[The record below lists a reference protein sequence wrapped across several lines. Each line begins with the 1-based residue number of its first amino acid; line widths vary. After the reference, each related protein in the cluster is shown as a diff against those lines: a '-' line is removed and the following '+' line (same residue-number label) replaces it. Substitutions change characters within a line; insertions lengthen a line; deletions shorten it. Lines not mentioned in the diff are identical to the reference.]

1 MSTVNWEL
9 TLSELVKLVEDTFAK
24 YVETI
29 KSCPDIESRPA
40 DDLNLL
46 LNYQYAIRD
55 ITSISLIFLTGFDEI
70 ARGGELSN
78 SVTPNVREWV
88 QNVPRQRSGT
98 RLAGMVAVSLGSI
111 LEEFIVQI
119 GAAKITPEVET
130 RLRTTKDKLLNR
142 VKPSVKA
149 DGKEWLKALTD
160 VFSITLESVGQDSL
174 ISMIQFRNH
183 YVHEPAAIQTIVTGE
198 EIECWIQA
206 TMLLA
211 LRIAIA
217 V

>member
-46 LNYQYAIRD
+46 LNYQPAIRD
-55 ITSISLIFLTGFDEI
+55 INSISLIFLTGFDEI

-98 RLAGMVAVSLGSI
+98 RLAGMVAVSLCSI

-130 RLRTTKDKLLNR
+130 RLRC
-142 VKPSVKA
+142 
-149 DGKEWLKALTD
+149 
-160 VFSITLESVGQDSL
+160 Q
-174 ISMIQFRNH
+174 NH
-183 YVHEPAAIQTIVTGE
+183 R
-198 EIECWIQA
+198 WS
-206 TMLLA
+206 
-211 LRIAIA
+211 
-217 V
+217 